1 MQQSHTQLFDF
12 APGTYREAV
21 LSGEMIKQ
29 KYSFS
34 DFRHHVGYSLAMA
47 GSSAEEIAYI
57 LGHSSVVTARH
68 YIFSTPE
75 LAQIRAQALG
85 KNSLYRQMIA
95 MLLTGRLVY
104 KQDWYQKKVLGNIGC
119 KIYYDIGGCSYKDK
133 SIIQELNLKKEE
145 FECEITA
152 LKEEVEAL
160 HDFKRQFPDIQ
171 FKIEQLRQT
180 KIHDYELLKIKI
192 RAINSL
198 IDYLCT

>member
-1 MQQSHTQLFDF
+1 MEIQNLPMFRELSRVFCSYNIESWQTVDFWDKVKLLKVVDSNVNYQSV
-12 APGTYREAV
+12 YR
-21 LSGEMIKQ
+21 L
-29 KYSFS
+29 
-34 DFRHHVGYSLAMA
+34 
-47 GSSAEEIAYI
+47 I
-57 LGHSSVVTARH
+57 L
-68 YIFSTPE
+68 
-75 LAQIRAQALG
+75 
-85 KNSLYRQMIA
+85 
-95 MLLTGRLVY
+95 RLV
-104 KQDWYQKKVLGNIGC
+104 
-119 KIYYDIGGCSYKDK
+119 KDGYLTVDVEKSRYGQTTYTETENLHDLRSQFCIESK

-160 HDFKRQFPDIQ
+160 HDFKGQFPDIQ